1 MPLYNNT
8 ASCYYSQ
15 ILDCKDRIPG
25 FLLYGKPD
33 RINVIR
39 QLTILRKT
47 GQIFTALAWLSFLF
61 GIVDIVLSMGVKRA
75 KAEMRGQN
83 LPGWFEFSKF
93 EYFMLCFTIVGLLS
107 GIGMSLSVFV
117 NVTSQL
123 FYVIM
128 GTRNVIMFIAVMI
141 YVDMVLATSSFQSK
155 SLERIR
161 TLYLNL
167 LYIPLAGVLG
177 LFLYQGHLSDHFHY
191 VDPSEKFE
199 KYFNLIAAIGIVIW
213 QLCFVLLLIF
223 VIIARRTF
231 SGYLNDVVL
240 PEIAKEKS
248 QAGWSSVGDSK
259 TGSSNGR
266 GRSFLQSSGRKSSR
280 SVSGG
285 KKFKS
290 KSTEIA
296 AALNSGIATLRSI
309 GAGLT
314 IFIIYS
320 LAFTFLILYVGTPN
334 IVYFF
339 TLFVNWCTPF
349 FFGLVIFL
357 VIFHRSISQIRDI
370 HEERSDQWGSQNE
383 DTGVNSQSS
392 ATATSSHQQQQV
404 QFAPTSNGGAINPI
418 SNFYN
423 PSSSLTASNTSLQ
436 VGYPPQQPVQPYYSN
451 AVQQHQYI
459 NGVNGVGSKPIDLRP
474 ATYGNAH
481 GNSDPELSD
490 YSSTPVNAQFGRRY

>member
-15 ILDCKDRIPG
+15 ILDCKDKIPG
-25 FLLYGKPD
+25 FLLY
-33 RINVIR
+33 
-39 QLTILRKT
+39 

-61 GIVDIVLSMGVKRA
+61 GIVDIFLSMSVKRA

-83 LPGWFEFSKF
+83 LPGWFDFSKF

-107 GIGMSLSVFV
+107 GIGMSF
-117 NVTSQL
+117 
-123 FYVIM
+123 VIM
-128 GTRNVIMFIAVMI
+128 GTRNVLMFIAVMI

-167 LYIPLAGVLG
+167 LYIPLAGTLG

-199 KYFNLIAAIGIVIW
+199 KYFNLIAAVGIVVW

-370 HEERSDQWGSQNE
+370 HEQRSEDQWGSQND

-392 ATATSSHQQQQV
+392 ATANNSHQQQQL
-404 QFAPTSNGGAINPI
+404 QFAPTSNGGGINPI

-423 PSSSLTASNTSLQ
+423 PSPSLTGSATSIQ
-436 VGYPPQQPVQPYYSN
+436 RYPPQQPVQHNYGN
-451 AVQQHQYI
+451 AVHQHQHI

-490 YSSTPVNAQFGRRY
+490 YSSTPVNAQYGRRY